1 MDALLTFIGY
11 EAVWFAAVSG
21 AGHGR
26 VWPGLGAAAAFIG
39 WRMGVSSARGV
50 ELRLL
55 AVASLIG
62 AMLETL
68 WVRTGRIH
76 YSAAWPLAS
85 APAWLMALWASFG
98 LTIRP
103 LFGWLE
109 TRPWLAAV
117 LGAVGGPLSY
127 WAASRGWHAVIF
139 PPQAWG
145 SLAALALGWAAAL
158 PLLTSLSS
166 RWQGSRGAHREPRH
180 ERRTG

>member
-26 VWPGLGAAAAFIG
+26 VWPGVAAAAAFFA
-39 WRMGVSSARGV
+39 WRMAVSRTRG
-50 ELRLL
+50 LDLGLL
-55 AVASLIG
+55 VVSFAIG
-62 AMLETL
+62 AVLETF
-68 WVRTGRIH
+68 WVRSGLIH

-85 APAWLMALWASFG
+85 APAWLLALWASFG

-117 LGAVGGPLSY
+117 LGAAGGPLSY

-139 PPQAWG
+139 PPQPWG

-158 PLLTSLSS
+158 PLLSIA
-166 RWQGSRGAHREPRH
+166 G
-180 ERRTG
+180 RRIAGGRS